1 MLAIKVDANEY
12 LNRKLAQKCLESGCD
27 APLLEG
33 SARCER
39 HDAACKA
46 RQRASIAR
54 RRKRFGR
61 REGGARCKRCGAP
74 RERYKPCRKCA
85 IERAEL
91 AKLNLPPEITD
102 TEKAA
107 RIAAATWIDPDG
119 RVRYRGQMKRGQQP
133 HSELNKQDF
142 QWTDECLRAF
152 KAGVRLLDDPLSK
165 DWDREE
171 RARVKAAT
179 ANQGER
185 AARHIGDVVQR
196 LKPAKRGRRDEDE

>member
-1 MLAIKVDANEY
+1 MSSEL
-12 LNRKLAQKCLESGCD
+12 LQKRLEDGICKRNYCGKPAAD
-27 APLLEG
+27 G
-33 SARCER
+33 SAYCQGHWEDDKRYKR
-39 HDAACKA
+39 TWAAK
-46 RQRASIAR
+46 
-54 RRKRFGR
+54 RRKAFKR
-61 REGGARCKRCGAP
+61 RDGQRKCKRCGTP
-74 RERYKPCRKCA
+74 RQRFKPCMGCA
-85 IERAEL
+85 IERREVD
-91 AKLNLPPEITD
+91 KLKLPPEVSD

-119 RVRYRGQMKRGQQP
+119 RVRYRGQMRRGQQP

-165 DWDREE
+165 NWDREE

-185 AARHIGDVVQR
+185 TARHIDDVVQR
-196 LKPAKRGRRDEDE
+196 LKPAKRPGRDEDE